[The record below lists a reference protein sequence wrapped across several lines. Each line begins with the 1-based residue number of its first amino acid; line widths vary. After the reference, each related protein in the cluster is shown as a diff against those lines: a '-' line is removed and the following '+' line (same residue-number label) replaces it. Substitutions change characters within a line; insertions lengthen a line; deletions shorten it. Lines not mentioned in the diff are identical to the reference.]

1 MGRNLLKIKLKDY
14 MSSCLKQKENERS
27 NRQMQEMEEAHKANL
42 AQFQAKARAEQKAEI
57 ADLKRQMENDRREVT
72 WSLNNKVNIF
82 NST

>member
-1 MGRNLLKIKLKDY
+1 MK
-14 MSSCLKQKENERS
+14 
-27 NRQMQEMEEAHKANL
+27 EMEEAHKANL